1 MGPPSTNKKTPVSA
15 LSAKSDAKGRDTK
28 APVKQSA
35 NLKKQTFEE
44 DVEGSKVSGRAL
56 DLAEGYCLSADQIE
70 ELMALDLDSSF
81 EYYSIG
87 KKSMQESV
95 TLQIAVEVEIP
106 LDPLPLDQAIT
117 LEEHEERLAK
127 MQEAEEL
134 ARLEKERREA
144 EERAAGG
151 RFLLVGL
158 RGNESDA
165 LALRTMQPPIHR
177 TSAIPSRESVR
188 RPGAGAGEAYRGGY
202 DGGHAAGCGGRA
214 GRAGGGSA
222 MPATRRAERNHP
234 KHRASIMAHFFND
247 QQGQQAADLQ
257 FQSFDYGNARS
268 MAGGNAGSGGS
279 YGQSGYGQAYSSD
292 YSSSIQDSQQTI
304 SWVAAFGTG
313 DYPDEPPLLEEL
325 GINFSHIK
333 EKVFTIKQLLSA

>member
-1 MGPPSTNKKTPVSA
+1 MQKMGPPSTNKKTPVSA

-87 KKSMQESV
+87 KKSIVFQHHKLYRYAALHRQESV

-144 EERAAGG
+144 EERAAAANP
-151 RFLLVGL
+151 F
-158 RGNESDA
+158 DA
-165 LALRTMQPPIHR
+165 LEPEQVKRIAADTMAAMLQAVAEELDALVEDQR
-177 TSAIPSRESVR
+177 VR
-188 RPGAGAGEAYRGGY
+188 LLAR
-202 DGGHAAGCGGRA
+202 AARICL
-214 GRAGGGSA
+214 GSA
-222 MPATRRAERNHP
+222 
-234 KHRASIMAHFFND
+234 
-247 QQGQQAADLQ
+247 
-257 FQSFDYGNARS
+257 
-268 MAGGNAGSGGS
+268 
-279 YGQSGYGQAYSSD
+279 
-292 YSSSIQDSQQTI
+292 
-304 SWVAAFGTG
+304 G
-313 DYPDEPPLLEEL
+313 DAK
-325 GINFSHIK
+325 G
-333 EKVFTIKQLLSA
+333 

>member
-87 KKSMQESV
+87 KKSIKVADMMNFRNWKDDLQASIMLSFFFGLFQFAKEIELLPPQTSIFMSIMNSSLKKISTEQNADSVVNAVEHFKGLMLMFSSHLHSEDCFGPRESKLAVDFAFSTQESV

-134 ARLEKERREA
+134 TRLEKERREA
-144 EERAAGG
+144 EERAAAANP
-151 RFLLVGL
+151 F
-158 RGNESDA
+158 DA
-165 LALRTMQPPIHR
+165 LEPEQVKRIAADTMAAMLQAVAEELDALVEDQR
-177 TSAIPSRESVR
+177 VR
-188 RPGAGAGEAYRGGY
+188 LLAR
-202 DGGHAAGCGGRA
+202 AARICL
-214 GRAGGGSA
+214 GSA
-222 MPATRRAERNHP
+222 
-234 KHRASIMAHFFND
+234 
-247 QQGQQAADLQ
+247 
-257 FQSFDYGNARS
+257 
-268 MAGGNAGSGGS
+268 
-279 YGQSGYGQAYSSD
+279 
-292 YSSSIQDSQQTI
+292 
-304 SWVAAFGTG
+304 G
-313 DYPDEPPLLEEL
+313 DAK
-325 GINFSHIK
+325 G
-333 EKVFTIKQLLSA
+333 